1 MEDNDQKPGLSICI
15 ILGVGEYSKIKTN
28 TTIRVGKLSE
38 PIAEKT
44 HLGWTI
50 TSPSK
55 DCNVTSMMSSR
66 NSIYH
71 DQLCRLDVLGTED
84 SPAGDHINVYQ
95 KFNDQVE
102 CKVDRSYETALQWK
116 PRHPALHSNNNG
128 SLSRLNNLIRKIQ
141 KQPKEFEPYDQ
152 IIQAQLSEGIIRK
165 ALKEVKGTKF
175 YLPHKS
181 VVRQKHRV
189 PK

>member
-28 TTIRVGKLSE
+28 TTIRVGKQSE

-44 HLGWTI
+44 DLGWTI

-71 DQLCRLDVLGTED
+71 DQLWRPDVLGTED
-84 SPAGDHINVYQ
+84 SPTGDHINVKSLMTRWNAKSIDLMKLHCYGNPGTQHFTATKMEAYQ
-95 KFNDQVE
+95 D
-102 CKVDRSYETALQWK
+102 
-116 PRHPALHSNNNG
+116 
-128 SLSRLNNLIRKIQ
+128 
-141 KQPKEFEPYDQ
+141 
-152 IIQAQLSEGIIRK
+152 
-165 ALKEVKGTKF
+165 
-175 YLPHKS
+175 
-181 VVRQKHRV
+181 
-189 PK
+189 

>member
-28 TTIRVGKLSE
+28 TTIRVGKQSE

-44 HLGWTI
+44 DLGWTI

-71 DQLCRLDVLGTED
+71 DQLWRPDVLGTED
-84 SPAGDHINVYQ
+84 SPTGYHINVKSLMTRWNAKSIDLMKLHCYGNPDTQHFTATKMEAYQ
-95 KFNDQVE
+95 D
-102 CKVDRSYETALQWK
+102 
-116 PRHPALHSNNNG
+116 
-128 SLSRLNNLIRKIQ
+128 
-141 KQPKEFEPYDQ
+141 
-152 IIQAQLSEGIIRK
+152 
-165 ALKEVKGTKF
+165 
-175 YLPHKS
+175 
-181 VVRQKHRV
+181 
-189 PK
+189 